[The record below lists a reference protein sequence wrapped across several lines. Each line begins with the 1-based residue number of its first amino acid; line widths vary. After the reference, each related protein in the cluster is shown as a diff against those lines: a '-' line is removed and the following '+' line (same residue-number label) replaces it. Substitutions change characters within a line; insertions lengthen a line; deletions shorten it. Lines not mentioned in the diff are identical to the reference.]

1 MTSPLISTEW
11 CFRPY
16 KPYISCEDIWSH
28 APHVFRGAI
37 QVDTFFTRWMPIAS
51 LLSSKSIRYR
61 VAQNACIRAFLEEI
75 IYLPILTKWRPQVL
89 FIVGKLCDTS
99 AQIFSFILR
108 PCHTFK
114 SEFCPVVLFAHNW
127 LSDSICHFQ
136 NIIHS
141 PHFHY
146 SQLVI
151 MGLVCLF
158 VCYIW
163 LCFCL
168 LCLFFVVI
176 FRCASISWFKAVNT
190 SHFFHPAHLLTFFVI
205 YYICLMFIAAFT
217 HLFVC
222 CIVVSK

>member
-1 MTSPLISTEW
+1 MHPMFLGVQSKLTHFSLCGCQLPACSPVSLPGIVSPKMPVSGLFLRKWFVYPFDQMKTPSVIHRW
-11 CFRPY
+11 KVMWHICT
-16 KPYISCEDIWSH
+16 DI
-28 APHVFRGAI
+28 
-37 QVDTFFTRWMPIAS
+37 
-51 LLSSKSIRYR
+51 
-61 VAQNACIRAFLEEI
+61 FLHSETVS
-75 IYLPILTKWRPQVL
+75 YL
-89 FIVGKLCDTS
+89 
-99 AQIFSFILR
+99 
-108 PCHTFK
+108 K
-114 SEFCPVVLFAHNW
+114 SEFRTVVLFAHNW

-141 PHFHY
+141 PLADFHY